1 MTKNKAYAIAKEL
14 AIRCD
19 EAHIFVAKCGSGCL
33 CDVRTCGDAHE
44 LLTMFFTLIDR
55 TFKNLKAQ
63 GQDDFYKLLA
73 YSLKKYIED
82 EYKPLPKPEENL
94 SDKLRK
100 KRIAN
105 NAKII
110 NSLEELFQNR

>member
-1 MTKNKAYAIAKEL
+1 MTKNKAYTIAKEL

-19 EAHIFVAKCGSGCL
+19 EAHIFVAKIGSGCL
-33 CDVRTCGDAHE
+33 CDVRTNGDAYA

-55 TFKNLKAQ
+55 TFKNLKVKE
-63 GQDDFYKLLA
+63 QDEFCRLLA
-73 YSLKKYIED
+73 QSIKLYVEE
-82 EYKPLPKPEENL
+82 EYRPPKPQENI
-94 SDKLRK
+94 SDKIRK

-110 NSLEELFQNR
+110 SAIENVI

>member
-19 EAHIFVAKCGSGCL
+19 EAHIFVTKCGSGCL

-63 GQDDFYKLLA
+63 GQDEFYKFLA

-110 NSLEELFQNR
+110 SAIENVI